1 MIDVTL
7 VLTSLLCL
15 YSLFQSV
22 LSDVTKTAYLKY
34 VDYWNMFTLGMLF
47 VIYLAL
53 LINWTLDHNI
63 RKSRGANWIKS
74 LLLWGIPILM
84 IFFVSGYTIYATMLY
99 FDQES

>member
-63 RKSRGANWIKS
+63 RKCRGANWIKS